1 MIDFNDYILKSNIK
15 NLKMLKLFYYKLKEV
30 EYDPISVEFQ
40 MYSLKKEDILLIND
54 DIIKISKE
62 IIKIFPQTSLD
73 EKEMILRVLPND
85 YKKILE
91 LFENNEKLI
100 NELLANNNND
110 LNNQEDKIIEL
121 ASILK
126 ETYNN
131 APKGYQMT
139 YVHLFGIRY
148 SEELKSLP
156 VKRIAIMATGKEN
169 LWVEIGKGMKLHKYV
184 KIIDS

>member
-1 MIDFNDYILKSNIK
+1 MINFNDYLLKSNIK
-15 NLKMLKLFYYKLKEV
+15 NLKMLKLFYYKLKEA
-30 EYDPISVEFQ
+30 EYDPISIEFQ

-54 DIIKISKE
+54 DIKKISKE

-91 LFENNEKLI
+91 LFRNNEKLI

-110 LNNQEDKIIEL
+110 LNNQEEDKIIEL
-121 ASILK
+121 ASILE

-148 SEELKSLP
+148 CEELKSLP
-156 VKRIAIMATGKEN
+156 VKRISIMATGKEN

-184 KIIDS
+184 KIID